1 MPTFSALVRANRRLS
16 QRGLPYFFLG
26 HSIIFGFIALVVP
39 LAGWLAMAKESDL
52 KFVAGS
58 VQRAQLPQQA

>member
-1 MPTFSALVRANRRLS
+1 
-16 QRGLPYFFLG
+16 LPYFFLG
-26 HSIIFGFIALVVP
+26 HSIIFGFIALVIS
-39 LAGWLAMAKESDL
+39 LAGWLSMAKESDL